1 MSASMKNNIFFS
13 GIYEIFFLDIRLVKF
28 NELEVSVHTLTLIDN
43 SDFLTRRWF
52 FNFPFVYRSKR
63 APISCST
70 DGLLRWTV
78 MVKFII
84 FLEYHVILMEW
95 YYTGCLFYSLHTL
108 NYHRIKSL
116 NGLFLSLSGILLQR
130 LCIHDYL
137 IWQLEFDC
145 KYDYESSGNHPTF
158 AQFQENI

>member
-1 MSASMKNNIFFS
+1 MYRFLIAWSRFTESMASF
-13 GIYEIFFLDIRLVKF
+13 DI
-28 NELEVSVHTLTLIDN
+28 
-43 SDFLTRRWF
+43 
-52 FNFPFVYRSKR
+52 VYK
-63 APISCST
+63 
-70 DGLLRWTV
+70 
-78 MVKFII
+78 
-84 FLEYHVILMEW
+84 
-95 YYTGCLFYSLHTL
+95 GCLFYSLRTL